1 MSTTRS
7 ADAKAVW
14 DEMNAE
20 MESSQAVLGSGWLSS
35 DTAARACGA
44 DGARWVLN
52 RFGPGTQ
59 PGDRDGLLD
68 ALATRWAPK
77 GWAPVR
83 SEFGGDA
90 PGVQLRYPAAS
101 SLDNGF
107 FIEFRSSVHG
117 STLQLQ
123 TPCVQGDVDALNHEK
138 YGERHTNTPPD
149 IPGTASPS
157 ASAEPTTGATP

>member
-1 MSTTRS
+1 M
-7 ADAKAVW
+7 
-14 DEMNAE
+14 
-20 MESSQAVLGSGWLSS
+20 
-35 DTAARACGA
+35 
-44 DGARWVLN
+44 
-52 RFGPGTQ
+52 
-59 PGDRDGLLD
+59 
-68 ALATRWAPK
+68 
-77 GWAPVR
+77 R

-90 PGVQLRYPAAS
+90 PGVELRYPGAS

-123 TPCVQGDVDALNHEK
+123 TPCVQGDVDALNREK

-157 ASAEPTTGATP
+157 ASSEPTTGATP